1 MPIDTHLFQLFLVAA
16 VVLVLLPGPDS
27 FLILSRGLFNGRLQG
42 WIAALGTTTGNVVHA
57 ILAAIGV
64 SAIIAASPWM
74 FDALR
79 IAGAAYLVLLGAKA
93 LHAAVTTWR
102 RGHGPVACPVGPM
115 GWRSIFVQAAL
126 TNLLNPKVILF
137 YLAFVPQFVQPAL
150 GSVGLQTMVLGLTL
164 AGMALVYHLVLAA
177 LAAGAAR
184 RVLQSHR
191 FRAVLNAVA
200 GLMFVG
206 FAIRL
211 FLTER
216 RAV

>member
-1 MPIDTHLFQLFLVAA
+1 MPIDTQLFQVFLVAA

-27 FLILSRGLFNGRLQG
+27 FLILSRSLFDGRLQG

-57 ILAAIGV
+57 VLAAIGV

-79 IAGAAYLVLLGAKA
+79 VAGATYLVWLGIRA
-93 LHAAVTTWR
+93 LHGAITTWR
-102 RGHGPVACPVGPM
+102 HGNGPAACPAPRL
-115 GWRSIFVQAAL
+115 GWRAIFVQAAL

-137 YLAFVPQFVQPAL
+137 YMAFVPQFVQPAL
-150 GSVGLQTMVLGLTL
+150 GSIGVQTMVLGLTL
-164 AGMALVYHLVLAA
+164 AGMALIYHLVLAA

-191 FRAVLNAVA
+191 FRALLNAVA

-211 FLTER
+211 FMTER